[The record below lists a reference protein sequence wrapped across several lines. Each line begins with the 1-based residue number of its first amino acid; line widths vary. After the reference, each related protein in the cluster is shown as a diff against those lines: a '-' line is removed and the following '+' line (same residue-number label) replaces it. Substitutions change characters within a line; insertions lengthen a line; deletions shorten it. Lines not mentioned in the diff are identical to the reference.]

1 MVLALTIFV
10 IGLCLAAGITGWQDA
25 PPSSVRGQFNGNSL
39 PTSREKEILQ
49 TGYGVEGLTRPD
61 RQPGTYG

>member
-25 PPSSVRGQFNGNSL
+25 PPSSVRGQFNDNPL
-39 PTSREKEILQ
+39 PTSRERGTLQ
-49 TGYGVEGLTRPD
+49 TGQGVGRNRPE
-61 RQPGTYG
+61 RQPSTYG

>member
-25 PPSSVRGQFNGNSL
+25 PPSSVRGQLDFL
-39 PTSREKEILQ
+39 PTSRERGTLEPGQ
-49 TGYGVEGLTRPD
+49 GVGQFRPE